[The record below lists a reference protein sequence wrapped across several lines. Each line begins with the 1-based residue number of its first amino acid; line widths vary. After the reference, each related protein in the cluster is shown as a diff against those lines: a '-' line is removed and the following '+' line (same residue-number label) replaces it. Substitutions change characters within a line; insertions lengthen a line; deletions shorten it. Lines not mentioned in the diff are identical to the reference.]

1 MNIFREVCMSIG
13 RIEIVDGEK
22 QFVPYADSGGV
33 FLIQNQ
39 NTFTSKNL

>member
-1 MNIFREVCMSIG
+1 MSIG

-33 FLIQNQ
+33 IIQHQ
-39 NTFTSKNL
+39 NMYT